1 VHLREHARQ
10 LRDHVVKLSQ
20 KAYHRQF
27 EPSPDFVIMF
37 LPDES
42 FLRAAHE
49 HDASITEEAWRL
61 NIVPA
66 SPTNLFALLRTVAAT
81 WQQETVAQSAR
92 EVHGL
97 GQQLCDRLA
106 TMAGHIDALGRSL
119 TSAVG
124 NYNKTVRTLESRVLV
139 TGRRIQEHGMSGEP
153 LPELQPVEIV
163 TDTLSAPELVEN
175 GDGLRAI
182 DAA

>member
-1 VHLREHARQ
+1 
-10 LRDHVVKLSQ
+10 
-20 KAYHRQF
+20 
-27 EPSPDFVIMF
+27 
-37 LPDES
+37 
-42 FLRAAHE
+42 
-49 HDASITEEAWRL
+49 
-61 NIVPA
+61 
-66 SPTNLFALLRTVAAT
+66 
-81 WQQETVAQSAR
+81 
-92 EVHGL
+92 
-97 GQQLCDRLA
+97 
-106 TMAGHIDALGRSL
+106 MAGHIDALGRSL